1 MKNVFSI
8 ALVSTLL
15 AMSLSSQA
23 AQVKGKVSTNVKAG
37 AIIQANKGALN
48 KNELAMGSV
57 TGKSTKV
64 KGKVNS
70 NVKVGAV
77 IQANKGALNKN
88 EAAIGSITD

>member
-8 ALVSTLL
+8 VFVSAVL
-15 AMSLSSQA
+15 AASFSAQA
-23 AQVKGKVSTNVKAG
+23 AEVKGKVNTNVKAG
-37 AIIQANKGALN
+37 AVIQANKGALN
-48 KNELAMGSV
+48 KNELSMGSI